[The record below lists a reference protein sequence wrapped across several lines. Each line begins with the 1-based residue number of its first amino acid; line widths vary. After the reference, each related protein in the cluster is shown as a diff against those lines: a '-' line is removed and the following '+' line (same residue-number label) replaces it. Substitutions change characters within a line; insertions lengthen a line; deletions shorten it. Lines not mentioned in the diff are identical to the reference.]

1 MSDLTKRVLV
11 SVIFIPVLI
20 LALFFEGIPLYVM
33 FLAVSLLGAQE
44 YRSMLRQAG
53 YQISW
58 VWVLI
63 IPLLYGTWVLAPGS
77 ESAILWVALFLVI
90 LEALAGWTL
99 ESSVPQMF
107 ATIFAVVY
115 TGLFPAMI
123 VKIGWYQPVKKILL
137 ALILMIWIV
146 DTVAYFIGMRF
157 GTRRGITPVSPRK
170 SLQGFIAGL
179 LAPGLVL
186 LILYVSG
193 FSMIPWP
200 ILVMIAIAAGI
211 FGQLGDLLES
221 MLKRFCGVK
230 DSSHL
235 IPGHGGVLDRT
246 DSILLAGAF
255 LYSALNIIN
264 M

>member
-107 ATIFAVVY
+107 ATIFA
-115 TGLFPAMI
+115 
-123 VKIGWYQPVKKILL
+123 
-137 ALILMIWIV
+137 
-146 DTVAYFIGMRF
+146 
-157 GTRRGITPVSPRK
+157 
-170 SLQGFIAGL
+170 
-179 LAPGLVL
+179 
-186 LILYVSG
+186 
-193 FSMIPWP
+193 
-200 ILVMIAIAAGI
+200 
-211 FGQLGDLLES
+211 
-221 MLKRFCGVK
+221 
-230 DSSHL
+230 
-235 IPGHGGVLDRT
+235 
-246 DSILLAGAF
+246 
-255 LYSALNIIN
+255 
-264 M
+264 